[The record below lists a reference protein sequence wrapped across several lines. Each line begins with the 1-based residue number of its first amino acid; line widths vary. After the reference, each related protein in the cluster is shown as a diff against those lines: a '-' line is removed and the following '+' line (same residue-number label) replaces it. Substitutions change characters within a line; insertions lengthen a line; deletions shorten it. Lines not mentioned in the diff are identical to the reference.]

1 MKIIVCSH
9 SKIYF
14 NQSKFQQE
22 FKPLRKSKSKIF
34 VQSISL
40 PHMYPYV
47 PEHTADDVA
56 GSLPIRFVLSGIGMA
71 LFTTSV
77 ITSVTIKMSNYP
89 EV

>member
-1 MKIIVCSH
+1 MMGMNVLSYSQKGI
-9 SKIYF
+9 
-14 NQSKFQQE
+14 
-22 FKPLRKSKSKIF
+22 
-34 VQSISL
+34 
-40 PHMYPYV
+40 PYV

-56 GSLPIRFVLSGIGMA
+56 GSLPIRLVLSGIGMA